1 MKRGRARRKH
11 LRNDIRC
18 LSLYPLHPLYRLGKT
33 FLSLDQNVM
42 LTGSIFRKKINL
54 QHIYV
59 RIPRRVKLI
68 IRLTTCNWATQEVG
82 QRRADSQPISLTEE
96 RFLRCAL
103 CSMHRSFEKR
113 DIDITTLRFNVFK

>member
-18 LSLYPLHPLYRLGKT
+18 LSLYPLGKT

-96 RFLRCAL
+96 RF
-103 CSMHRSFEKR
+103 
-113 DIDITTLRFNVFK
+113 